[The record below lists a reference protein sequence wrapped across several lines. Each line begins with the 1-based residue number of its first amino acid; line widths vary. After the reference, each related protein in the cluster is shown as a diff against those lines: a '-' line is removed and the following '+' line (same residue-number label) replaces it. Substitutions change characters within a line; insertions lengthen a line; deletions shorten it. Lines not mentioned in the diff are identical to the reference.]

1 MNLLIVE
8 DDEYKLNKLVE
19 FFSEEFPEWK
29 LTVTSSY
36 QSGIKEIKNNEFD
49 FIILDMSMHNF
60 DRSASNS
67 NINRFKHYAGRDIL
81 IEMKR
86 KKIKTKTIV
95 VTQFEVFGEGKDQ
108 INSTK
113 LNMKLLEDF
122 SEMYLGMVYFNAS
135 LSNWKNE
142 IKNYI
147 LQSNGETI

>member
-8 DDEYKLNKLVE
+8 DDEYKLNKLVD
-19 FFSEEFPEWK
+19 FFTTEVTEVRM
-29 LTVTSSY
+29 TVTKSY

-86 KKIKTKTIV
+86 KRIKTKTIV

-108 INSTK
+108 INSSK
-113 LNMKLLEDF
+113 LDMKLLEDF

-147 LQSNGETI
+147 MQMNGDIL